1 MTNEELNQAVYDKCD
16 REYDTFLD
24 EVNQAFKDKANSL
37 HKLEHGD
44 EFLSE
49 YAYQYT
55 IYGDILMSLEEL
67 NLSDEKC
74 QALLD
79 SPSPLYSIYEEW
91 LNTETGYMDGIRD
104 CIESNAEKEIL
115 SQQRAK
121 AGEYDDRFFDSL
133 HFELGLY
140 NQVNAAYPQ
149 SMDESRVYGIAIQA
163 FKDGEPY
170 GTMTVNLP
178 NQITGECE
186 MIGIK
191 NAAYIDT
198 NNFPWANL
206 FLEKG
211 FATDTGFTKRS
222 GFCEYPL
229 YQFDEGWLKSLKPL
243 EADRSYSLYEKKYNE
258 AMEIETEKP
267 KEMTVV
273 CVEPGKPAYM
283 KTIETGLE
291 SLQHEVGGYIEATY
305 PWEDTAAIICNEE
318 GKITGL
324 PLNRSL
330 RDDEGNIYDVIAGIF
345 LIVGLGEENFCSLTP
360 EQIRRYMDEYK
371 FPETIFL
378 MDGEVK
384 AFPSENKSLVP
395 VYLQSAE
402 YAYKHNEL
410 EAYRLSYQTNIDCKY
425 DIQKTLADNYS
436 DNRLNTE
443 SVWKQVTEKYGKERV
458 TALLAQTCKELSGD
472 GRISAENKKWAS
484 SIKTPDDKFIIEKP
498 HTGLVD
504 LLVTKARKETAKEK
518 TSVLEKLES
527 AKSKVAP
534 PVPKTD
540 RKKEQVL

>member
-121 AGEYDDRFFDSL
+121 AGEYENR
-133 HFELGLY
+133 
-140 NQVNAAYPQ
+140 N
-149 SMDESRVYGIAIQA
+149 
-163 FKDGEPY
+163 
-170 GTMTVNLP
+170 
-178 NQITGECE
+178 
-186 MIGIK
+186 
-191 NAAYIDT
+191 
-198 NNFPWANL
+198 
-206 FLEKG
+206 
-211 FATDTGFTKRS
+211 
-222 GFCEYPL
+222 
-229 YQFDEGWLKSLKPL
+229 
-243 EADRSYSLYEKKYNE
+243 NE
-258 AMEIETEKP
+258 AMGIETDKP

-273 CVEPGKPAYM
+273 CVEPGKPAYK
-283 KTIETGLE
+283 KTISTGLE
-291 SLQHEVGGYIEATY
+291 SLQHEVGGDIEATY
-305 PWEDTAAIICNEE
+305 PWDDYAAVISNDE

-324 PLNRSL
+324 PLNRTMK
-330 RDDEGNIYDVIAGIF
+330 DCGGNLYDVIAGSFI
-345 LIVGLGEENFCSLTP
+345 IAGLGEEDFCSLTP
-360 EQIRRYMDEYK
+360 EQVEKYTEMFK
-371 FPETIFL
+371 TPERIFL
-378 MDGEVK
+378 MDGEIK
-384 AFPSENKSLVP
+384 AFPSDDVSQVP

-410 EAYRLSYQTNIDCKY
+410 DAYRLSYQTNIDCKY
-425 DIQKTLADNYS
+425 DIQKALADNYS

-472 GRISAENKKWAS
+472 GRISTENKKWAS
-484 SIKTPDDKFIIEKP
+484 SIQTPDDKFIIEKP
-498 HTGLVD
+498 HIGLVD
-504 LLVTKARKETAKEK
+504 LLVTKSRKETAKEK

-527 AKSKVAP
+527 AKAKVAP

>member
-1 MTNEELNQAVYDKCD
+1 MTNKELNQAVYDKCD

-24 EVNQAFKDKANSL
+24 EVNQAFKDKSNGRN
-37 HKLEHGD
+37 KLEYGD
-44 EFLSE
+44 VFLSE

-55 IYGDILMSLEEL
+55 IYGDILTALEDME
-67 NLSDEKC
+67 LSDEQC
-74 QALLD
+74 EALLA
-79 SPSPLYSIYEEW
+79 SPNPLYSIYDEW
-91 LNTETGYMDGIRD
+91 LDTETSHMDGIRD
-104 CIESNAEKEIL
+104 SVISNAEKEMEAL
-115 SQQRAK
+115 KRNL
-121 AGEYDDRFFDSL
+121 EDS
-133 HFELGLY
+133 
-140 NQVNAAYPQ
+140 
-149 SMDESRVYGIAIQA
+149 
-163 FKDGEPY
+163 
-170 GTMTVNLP
+170 
-178 NQITGECE
+178 
-186 MIGIK
+186 
-191 NAAYIDT
+191 
-198 NNFPWANL
+198 
-206 FLEKG
+206 EK
-211 FATDTGFTKRS
+211 S
-222 GFCEYPL
+222 
-229 YQFDEGWLKSLKPL
+229 
-243 EADRSYSLYEKKYNE
+243 N
-258 AMEIETEKP
+258 
-267 KEMTVV
+267 EMTVV

-410 EAYRLSYQTNIDCKY
+410 EAYRLSYQTNIDCKN
-425 DIQKTLADNYS
+425 DIQKALSENYS

-443 SVWKQVTEKYGKERV
+443 KVWKEITGKYGEDRV
-458 TALLAQTCKELSGD
+458 KALLAQTCSELYHD
-472 GRISAENKKWAS
+472 GRISAENKQWATGIQS
-484 SIKTPDDKFIIEKP
+484 PDDKFTVEKP
-498 HTGLVD
+498 HIGLVD
-504 LLVTKARKETAKEK
+504 LLVTRARKESTKEK
-518 TSVLEKLES
+518 TSVLSKLES
-527 AKSKVAP
+527 AKEKVAP
-534 PVPKTD
+534 AVPKTD

>member
-1 MTNEELNQAVYDKCD
+1 MTNEELNQAVYDKI
-16 REYDTFLD
+16 Y
-24 EVNQAFKDKANSL
+24 
-37 HKLEHGD
+37 D
-44 EFLSE
+44 EFKTYEAELNALPASEALLHAFE
-49 YAYQYT
+49 YAT
-55 IYGDILMSLEEL
+55 KEDIIMIFDDIEL
-67 NLSDEKC
+67 TDAQCE
-74 QALLD
+74 ALLNIPD
-79 SPSPLYSIYEEW
+79 PLNQLYDEYF
-91 LNTETGYMDGIRD
+91 NRETGYMEDLRD
-104 CIESNAEKEIL
+104 CIIDRCNYEKALQDEKEH
-115 SQQRAK
+115 S
-121 AGEYDDRFFDSL
+121 GNFDKL

-140 NQVNAAYPQ
+140 NQVNAAYPL
-149 SMDESRVYGIAIQA
+149 SMDESKVYGIAIQA

-178 NQITGECE
+178 NQITGDCE

-198 NNFPWANL
+198 NNFPWATL
-206 FLEKG
+206 FIEKG
-211 FATDTGFTKRS
+211 FATDTGFIKRS

-229 YQFDEGWLKSLKPL
+229 YQFDESWLKSLKPL
-243 EADRSYSLYEKKYNE
+243 EPGRSYSLYEKKYNE
-258 AMEIETEKP
+258 AMGIETEKP

-273 CVEPGKPAYM
+273 CVEPGKPAYA
-283 KTIETGLE
+283 KTISTGLE

-305 PWEDTAAIICNEE
+305 PWEDEAAIICNEE

-330 RDDEGNIYDVIAGIF
+330 SDDEGNMYDVIVGSFIIA
-345 LIVGLGEENFCSLTP
+345 GLGEEDFCSLTP
-360 EQIRRYMDEYK
+360 EQADKYTEMFK
-371 FPETIFL
+371 TPETIFL
-378 MDGEVK
+378 LNGEIK
-384 AFPSENKSLVP
+384 AFPSDDVSQVP

-410 EAYRLSYQTNIDCKY
+410 DAYRLSYQANIDCKN
-425 DIQKTLADNYS
+425 DIQKALADNYS

-458 TALLAQTCKELSGD
+458 TALVAQTSKELSGD

-484 SIKTPDDKFIIEKP
+484 SIQTPDDKFIIEKP
-498 HTGLVD
+498 HIGLVD

-527 AKSKVAP
+527 AKAKVAP